1 MEENTRTLKYIANK
15 ELKKIQLEEGLKEE
29 EEVYLG
35 TEFLSLLLHISEGR
49 ND

>member
-29 EEVYLG
+29 EED
-35 TEFLSLLLHISEGR
+35 ERRSLSRYGIPFSTSA
-49 ND
+49 D